1 MKDTILFLILLG
13 TIITVTF
20 SVVIPKLKGRSREVE
35 IEIKQI
41 HPYWFRDNNK

>member
-1 MKDTILFLILLG
+1 MKETTLFLILLG
-13 TIITVTF
+13 TIIAVTYTV
-20 SVVIPKLKGRSREVE
+20 VVPKLKHRSREVE